1 MEKKKTEKELLLALQ
16 KLDEDLLDPSLH
28 EDAVD
33 AELKA
38 IGLDPATVAK
48 RGAAFV
54 FSLQEQ
60 KRLSWKEKAQ
70 QRRAQM
76 EARAATASI
85 PQDMDSDNDSR
96 PTVGYD
102 SEILNE
108 FLKWL
113 ESSKEY
119 LICRTTFGENRP
131 IDESAQDLAIEF
143 LKDQ

>member
-1 MEKKKTEKELLLALQ
+1 MEKKTEKELLLALQ

-60 KRLSWKEKAQ
+60 KRLSWKETEVEECYEINWEETP
-70 QRRAQM
+70 M
-76 EARAATASI
+76 VELSNEEWFEA
-85 PQDMDSDNDSR
+85 
-96 PTVGYD
+96 
-102 SEILNE
+102 
-108 FLKWL
+108 
-113 ESSKEY
+113 
-119 LICRTTFGENRP
+119 GE
-131 IDESAQDLAIEF
+131 
-143 LKDQ
+143 